1 MKKTLLILFTAV
13 TLVGCTDNERVR
25 YWGGKAT
32 TNLPSG
38 QKLVTVTWKEKD
50 LWILTKTMTTN
61 DVAETYT
68 FKESS
73 NLGLI
78 EGTVVIVEKK

>member
-1 MKKTLLILFTAV
+1 MKKSILILLTAI
-13 TLVGCTDNERVR
+13 TLIGCTANERAR

-32 TNLPSG
+32 TNLGAG

-50 LWILTKTMTTN
+50 LWILTKPMSTN

-73 NLGLI
+73 NLGLV